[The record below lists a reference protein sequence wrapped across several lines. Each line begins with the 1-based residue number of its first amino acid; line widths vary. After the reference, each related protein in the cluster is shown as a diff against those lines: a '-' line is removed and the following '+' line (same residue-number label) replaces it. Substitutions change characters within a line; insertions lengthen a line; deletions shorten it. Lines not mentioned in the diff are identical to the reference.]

1 MSFLQNKNYSVNLKT
16 RKCEVSALTRPFRY
30 RGVYPQAKFD
40 GIFNIGAV
48 GVSGE
53 VVAVQAWSANI
64 TGGYLTLYIYLT
76 QQRDLNKPNIYSWT
90 KRWEK
95 VLQESNQIK
104 YQNITCTHIFKMQ
117 SLQVS

>member
-1 MSFLQNKNYSVNLKT
+1 MKT

-64 TGGYLTLYIYLT
+64 TGGNLTLHIYLT
-76 QQRDLNKPNIYSWT
+76 QQRDINKPNIYSWT

-95 VLQESNQIK
+95 VLQKSSNQIPK
-104 YQNITCTHIFKMQ
+104 HNLHTYIQDAVITGGLLNHTI
-117 SLQVS
+117 